1 MNFEHLLTNTISI
14 QTIDNSKG
22 IVFGKLQEHAFD
34 EALWFTGHQIG
45 SVSGLIRLHQM
56 PFISQMKIGVLDNHG
71 VHFSSKSYSMGST
84 AKVAKLQK
92 VKQFETLKA
101 KIIQHDRRIKHMPF
115 EETSLTIAELAD
127 VLSKSEKMSSLTFLY
142 ANQSQLIDMQ
152 FQLLELGNHILE
164 FGEWTQ
170 PLLRP
175 KYHEVLTL
183 VLKRGELSLASLS
196 LVSKDSTDRKT
207 QARKLEIAADY
218 ELFIYKVL
226 KKCILNLNMK
236 CVEPYR

>member
-1 MNFEHLLTNTISI
+1 M
-14 QTIDNSKG
+14 
-22 IVFGKLQEHAFD
+22 
-34 EALWFTGHQIG
+34 
-45 SVSGLIRLHQM
+45 
-56 PFISQMKIGVLDNHG
+56 
-71 VHFSSKSYSMGST
+71 
-84 AKVAKLQK
+84 
-92 VKQFETLKA
+92 
-101 KIIQHDRRIKHMPF
+101 
-115 EETSLTIAELAD
+115 
-127 VLSKSEKMSSLTFLY
+127 
-142 ANQSQLIDMQ
+142 
-152 FQLLELGNHILE
+152 
-164 FGEWTQ
+164 
-170 PLLRP
+170 LRP